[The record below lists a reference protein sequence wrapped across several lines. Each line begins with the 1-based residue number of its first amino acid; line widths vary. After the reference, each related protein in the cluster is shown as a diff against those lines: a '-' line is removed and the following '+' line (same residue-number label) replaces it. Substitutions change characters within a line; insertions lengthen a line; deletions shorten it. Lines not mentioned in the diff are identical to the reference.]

1 MRLAHQIVLLVCVCI
16 IESVTKNMK
25 LKNRKIGAP
34 SSIFFF
40 SILTYISKAHFTE
53 EKEEE
58 QNSTAIEITSIYL

>member
-1 MRLAHQIVLLVCVCI
+1 
-16 IESVTKNMK
+16 MK